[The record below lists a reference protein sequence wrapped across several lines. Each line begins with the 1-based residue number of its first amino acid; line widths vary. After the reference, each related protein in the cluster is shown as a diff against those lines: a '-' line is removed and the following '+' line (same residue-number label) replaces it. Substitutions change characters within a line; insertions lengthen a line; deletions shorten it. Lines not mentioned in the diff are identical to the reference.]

1 MVGRYDDAADT
12 FVPAEPELGSDCRNW
27 RRFDHGHL
35 YASKSFYDARKK
47 RRVLWAW
54 VDETDGGGVARG
66 WAGLQAFPRAVW
78 LDADGKRLVQW
89 PVEEIKTLRRKR
101 AGLQWA
107 TEVEAGG
114 RKEIAGIVSSQADVE
129 VVFEIPN
136 LEEAETLD
144 PKWLLDPRGLCAAK
158 GASVHGGVGPFGLLV
173 MASGDLEEHT
183 AVFFRV
189 FKHLDT
195 YKVLMCTD
203 LTQ

>member
-1 MVGRYDDAADT
+1 M
-12 FVPAEPELGSDCRNW
+12 
-27 RRFDHGHL
+27 
-35 YASKSFYDARKK
+35 
-47 RRVLWAW
+47 LWAW
-54 VDETDGGGVARG
+54 VDETDGGGGARG
-66 WAGLQAFPRAVW
+66 WAGIQTFLRAVW

-89 PVEEIKTLRRKR
+89 PMEEIETLRRKR
-101 AGLQWA
+101 VGLQCA

-114 RKEIAGIVSSQADVE
+114 RKEIADIVSSQADLE

-144 PKWLLDPRGLCAAK
+144 PKWLLDPRGLC
-158 GASVHGGVGPFGLLV
+158 GASMHGGVSPFGLLV

-189 FKHLDT
+189 FKHLYT

-203 LTQ
+203 LIK